1 MMALPPRSLRGFSAL
16 ELTLV
21 VLIVGALAAVASTVW
36 VQASSSNQRLGLS
49 AQAQD
54 LKKRVQAFAMER
66 DRLPCPDLEGDGW
79 ESLTAGGGVRC
90 AGVADALAWLPYNT
104 LGLALP
110 ADDRRAAYA
119 VRRSL
124 AEINDD
130 VEADPDTLRP
140 GFRLAR
146 ALRAEAQLADD
157 DASRLH
163 TQAAGQVRINVAF
176 VIILPGEDRDGSGNA
191 FDAPHSQIPGNSRR
205 AQSPQTRAS
214 ADYDDVVVAESYV
227 GLLGLIGPAR

>member
-36 VQASSSNQRLGLS
+36 VQASSGNQRLGLS

-90 AGVADALAWLPYNT
+90 AGVTDALAWLPYNT

-110 ADDRRAAYA
+110 ADDQRAAYA
-119 VRRSL
+119 VRTSL
-124 AEINDD
+124 AEIND
-130 VEADPDTLRP
+130 EGGDTLRP

-146 ALRAEAQLADD
+146 ALRAEAQLDD
-157 DASRLH
+157 DDPSRLH
-163 TQAAGQVRINVAF
+163 TQAAGPILINVAF
-176 VIILPGEDRDGSGNA
+176 VIILPGEDRDGSGSV

-205 AQSPQTRAS
+205 AESPQRRAS